1 MLLMSFVP
9 ILQFTIFSQH
19 HVLLPLLSVHSRC
32 CLSVHSRC
40 RQCGSVTYLSPLPSS
55 HFLTPFVMGCE
66 SYLLNLFKTVL
77 LTIEV
82 TFMVDK
88 GGFQLARCFDLSLCE
103 ELSPSKEKAVTELVT
118 GRGSSLLQVLREM
131 DGVHWW
137 RLLSTPVLLKSEV
150 KSHLDV

>member
-1 MLLMSFVP
+1 
-9 ILQFTIFSQH
+9 
-19 HVLLPLLSVHSRC
+19 
-32 CLSVHSRC
+32 
-40 RQCGSVTYLSPLPSS
+40 
-55 HFLTPFVMGCE
+55 MGCE

-82 TFMVDK
+82 TFLVDK
-88 GGFQLARCFDLSLCE
+88 GGSQLARCFDLSLCE

-137 RLLSTPVLLKSEV
+137 RRLSTPVLLKSEV